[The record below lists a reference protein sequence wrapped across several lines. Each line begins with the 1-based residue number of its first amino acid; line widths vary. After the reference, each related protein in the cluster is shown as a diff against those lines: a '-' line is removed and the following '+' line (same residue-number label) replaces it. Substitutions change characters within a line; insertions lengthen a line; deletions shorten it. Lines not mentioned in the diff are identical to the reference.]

1 MFVCVYPCVCLCVC
15 VCVCACVHACVFCQL
30 CHLPLRRQ
38 EDIRKKSEESF
49 ARWKQEK
56 TRQRRQAVQ
65 RQQEVEADKV
75 KVAVIC
81 MALYRYRALYTLYMF
96 LWARDGNCVHSA

>member
-1 MFVCVYPCVCLCVC
+1 MCVF
-15 VCVCACVHACVFCQL
+15 VCVCACVHVCVSCQL
-30 CHLPLRRQ
+30 CHLPLQRE

-49 ARWKQEK
+49 VRWKQEK

-75 KVAVIC
+75 NVAIIC
-81 MALYRYRALYTLYMF
+81 MALYRYRALYTLYIVSISWRWG
-96 LWARDGNCVHSA
+96 LCTLCLV